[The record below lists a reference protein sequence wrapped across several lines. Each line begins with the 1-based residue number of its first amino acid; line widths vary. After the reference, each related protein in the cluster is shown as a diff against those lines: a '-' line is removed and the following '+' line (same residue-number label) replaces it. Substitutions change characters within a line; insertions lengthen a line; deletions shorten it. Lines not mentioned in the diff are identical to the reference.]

1 MPINDVNLIE
11 YNLPD
16 MSLFV
21 FTEKDKADI
30 SLWIPDKVMVIIGK
44 GSDIESE
51 LNIKNIIRDNVPL
64 LRRNSGGCAVVLSP
78 DMLICS
84 MAIYHQ
90 KLINPMKF
98 FKLFSNILIEAFR
111 ISGVPNVEQKGIS
124 DLSVNEKKI
133 AGSSIYRNRYLV
145 FYHCVIN
152 IEGDARLFDYY
163 LKHPPREPA
172 YRKGRKHSD
181 FVSSIRAFGFDMSK
195 EALMGNIRKVWAER
209 IKKISDT

>member
-1 MPINDVNLIE
+1 MPINDMNLIE

-16 MSLFV
+16 MSLFE
-21 FTEKDKADI
+21 FTEKDKSDI
-30 SLWIPDKVMVIIGK
+30 SLWLPDKVMVVIGK

-51 LNIKNIIRDNVPL
+51 LNIKNIIRDNIPV
-64 LRRNSGGCAVVLSP
+64 LRRNSGGCAVVLSAG
-78 DMLICS
+78 MLICS

-98 FKLFSNILIEAFR
+98 FKIFSNILIEALR

-124 DLSVNEKKI
+124 DLSINGKKI
-133 AGSSIYRNRYLV
+133 AGSSIYRNRDIV

-152 IEGDARLFDYY
+152 IESDTKLFDYY

-195 EALMGNIRKVWAER
+195 EALMNNIRKVWAEQIR
-209 IKKISDT
+209 GISNT